1 METVSNLNWA
11 SLAMALAAAL
21 LATGC
26 GTPGTPLPPSLHLP
40 DPVTDLSAVRNGD
53 RVSLTWTMPK
63 KNTEKMLLKGDM
75 AVRICR
81 KEANEACVTTPGN
94 LTLAPGAQ
102 GTFTDTLPT
111 AKAAGTPRVLDYFVE
126 LKNQRGRSAGLSNAA
141 QVLAGEAPAAVAG
154 LSAKVR
160 KGGVVL
166 RWDAEAAGG
175 QQSVNIVIRLHRKL
189 LTPQAGAK
197 PKTEA
202 GLPAAPA
209 EPVEQTL
216 LVDGT
221 DDADG
226 AGQSSSTEAGKA
238 GQARDRALDKGVR
251 FGQVYEYRAQRVA
264 RVTVDG
270 KALELAG
277 PISGPM
283 RVETLDVF
291 PPAVPTGLAAVATA
305 ADAQTGASIDLS
317 WQPVADADLA
327 GYAVYRREGDG
338 AWQQISPTLP
348 VVGPAF
354 HDANVQPGHTY
365 RYAVTAIDQGGHA
378 SARSVE
384 TEETVP
390 GP

>member
-1 METVSNLNWA
+1 MKTVSILRWA
-11 SLAMALAAAL
+11 GLAIALAAGL

-40 DPVTDLSAVRNGD
+40 DPVTDLTAVRNGD
-53 RVSLTWTMPK
+53 QVSLTWTMPR
-63 KNTEKMLLKGDM
+63 KNTEKILLKGDI

-81 KEANEACVTTPGN
+81 KEANEPCATAPSN
-94 LTLAPGAQ
+94 LMLAPGAQ
-102 GTFTDTLPT
+102 GMLTDTLPP
-111 AKAAGTPRVLDYFVE
+111 AKAGGTPRVLDYFVE
-126 LKNQRGRSAGLSNAA
+126 LKNQRGRSAGLSNPA
-141 QVLAGEAPAAVAG
+141 QVLAGEAPAAVTG

-166 RWDAEAAGG
+166 RWDAATTAGKEP
-175 QQSVNIVIRLHRKL
+175 VNVVIRLRRTL
-189 LTPQAGAK
+189 LTPQTGAK
-197 PKTEA
+197 PRAEA
-202 GLPAAPA
+202 GLSAEPA
-209 EPVEQTL
+209 EPLEQTL
-216 LVDGT
+216 LVD
-221 DDADG
+221 A
-226 AGQSSSTEAGKA
+226 AGQSSSTEAEKA
-238 GQARDRALDKGVR
+238 GQAGDRALDKDVR

-264 RVTVDG
+264 RVAVDG
-270 KALELAG
+270 KTLELAG
-277 PISGPM
+277 PLSDPL

-327 GYAVYRREGDG
+327 GYAVFRREGDA
-338 AWQQISPTLP
+338 AWQQISPTAP
-348 VVGPAF
+348 VVGPGF

-365 RYAVTAIDQGGHA
+365 RYAVTAIDQGGHS

>member
-1 METVSNLNWA
+1 
-11 SLAMALAAAL
+11 MALAAAL

-40 DPVTDLSAVRNGD
+40 DPVTDLTAVRNGD

-63 KNTEKMLLKGDM
+63 KNTEKILLKGDI

-81 KEANEACVTTPGN
+81 KEANEACATAPGN
-94 LTLAPGAQ
+94 LMLAPGVQ
-102 GTFTDTLPT
+102 GTFTDTLPS

-126 LKNQRGRSAGLSNAA
+126 LKNQRGRSAGLSNPA
-141 QVLAGEAPAAVAG
+141 QVLAGAAPAAVTG

-160 KGGVVL
+160 KGGVAL
-166 RWDAEAAGG
+166 RWDAETGIP
-175 QQSVNIVIRLHRKL
+175 QQPENVVIRLHRKL
-189 LTPQAGAK
+189 LTPQTGTK
-197 PKTEA
+197 PKQES
-202 GLPAAPA
+202 GLPAAPP
-209 EPVEQTL
+209 EPLEQTL
-216 LVDGT
+216 LVDV
-221 DDADG
+221 A
-226 AGQSSSTEAGKA
+226 AQSSSTEAGTP
-238 GQARDRALDKGVR
+238 GQTGDRALDKDVR
-251 FGQVYEYRAQRVA
+251 FGHVYEYRAQRIA
-264 RVTVDG
+264 RVTVEG
-270 KALELAG
+270 KTLELAG
-277 PISGPM
+277 PLSEPL

-327 GYAVYRREGDG
+327 GYAVFRREGDG
-338 AWQQISPTLP
+338 AWQQISPTAP
-348 VVGPAF
+348 VVGPGF

-365 RYAVTAIDQGGHA
+365 RYAVTAIDQGGHV